1 MRNSNIEQDD
11 TDRKPVVRN
20 TKDIGTGISNR
31 ETPDEEA
38 AEREEFPPIR
48 PADIGESGHALKVPG
63 AFGRNGEPA
72 PADQV
77 GSSHPGRARQ
87 D

>member
-1 MRNSNIEQDD
+1 MRTNTENDETNGNQ
-11 TDRKPVVRN
+11 KVRN

-38 AEREEFPPIR
+38 AEREEFPPIT

-77 GSSHPGRARQ
+77 GSSHPGRAKQ
-87 D
+87 E

>member
-1 MRNSNIEQDD
+1 MRTNTENDETSRNQ
-11 TDRKPVVRN
+11 KVRN

-31 ETPDEEA
+31 ETPEEEA
-38 AEREEFPPIR
+38 AEREEFPPIT

-77 GSSHPGRARQ
+77 GSSHPGRAKQ
-87 D
+87 E